1 MFYFQRP
8 LVALNNYG
16 GLTTSRAPYVTVTNN
31 CRSSRLTPPLQSPLG
46 DTSPES
52 EVIFMKYKLVIANKE
67 YVLVETKRNTELIQ
81 QAHSGQ
87 YPKLCT
93 IDTVRGPITANLSEH
108 VSFII
113 EGDEFRRDAEK
124 PKAVIMS

>member
-1 MFYFQRP
+1 
-8 LVALNNYG
+8 
-16 GLTTSRAPYVTVTNN
+16 
-31 CRSSRLTPPLQSPLG
+31 
-46 DTSPES
+46 
-52 EVIFMKYKLVIANKE
+52 MKYKLVIANKE

-87 YPKLCT
+87 YPKLCI

-113 EGDEFRRDAEK
+113 EGDEFRSDAGK